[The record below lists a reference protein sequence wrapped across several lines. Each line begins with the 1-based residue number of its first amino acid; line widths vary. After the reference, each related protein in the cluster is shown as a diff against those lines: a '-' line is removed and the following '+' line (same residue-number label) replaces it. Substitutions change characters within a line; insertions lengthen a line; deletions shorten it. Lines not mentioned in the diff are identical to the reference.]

1 MAKPQWEFMR
11 LHEKIAQEGPGLNE
25 RHADYLNKI
34 KVKTSVPAT
43 APNAKIAKLIT
54 TFATPEE
61 FNESH
66 LNPNHILKASR
77 GSGYLVD
84 LAKVKT
90 VEEARNC
97 MQLWIKEL
105 RNKDKPVEFLIEEK
119 IVDAVFGSTGTATDY
134 KFFCFNGEP
143 HFFLCRFN
151 GNRNFYDLNYNPIKL
166 QGESQLPQ
174 IDLAPMLEIA
184 RQLSAPFPFVRIDLY
199 HGADGVYFGEYTFH
213 VNLGHREFNDD
224 LERKFGKLWTVV

>member
-1 MAKPQWEFMR
+1 MAKQQWESMR
-11 LHEKIAQEGPGLNE
+11 LHEKIGQEGPLLTKK
-25 RHADYLNKI
+25 HADYLNKI
-34 KVKTSVPAT
+34 KVKTSVPHIAPT
-43 APNAKIAKLIT
+43 AKVAKLIC
-54 TFATPEE
+54 TFNNPDE
-61 FNESH
+61 FTSEH
-66 LNPNHILKASR
+66 INPNHILKASR
-77 GSGYLVD
+77 GSGLLVD

-151 GNRNFYDLNYNPIKL
+151 GNRNFYDLNYKPIKL
-166 QGESQLPQ
+166 QGKSQLPQ

-199 HGADGVYFGEYTFH
+199 HGVDGVYFGEYTFN
-213 VNLGHREFNDD
+213 VNGGHCEFNDK
-224 LERKFGKLWTVV
+224 LERQFGKLWNVR

>member
-1 MAKPQWEFMR
+1 MR
-11 LHEKIAQEGPGLNE
+11 LCEKIAQEGLSLNE

-34 KVKTSVPAT
+34 KVKTTVPAT
-43 APNAKIAKLIT
+43 APTAKIAKLIT

-84 LAKVKT
+84 LANVKT
-90 VEEARNC
+90 VEQVRTHMRSWANA
-97 MQLWIKEL
+97 LHKVH
-105 RNKDKPVEFLIEEK
+105 KPVEYLIEEK
-119 IVDAVFGSTGTATDY
+119 IVDAVFGSTGTAADY

-151 GNRNFYDLNYNPIKL
+151 GNRNFYDLDYKPIKL
-166 QGESQLPQ
+166 QGKNQLPQ

-213 VNLGHREFNDD
+213 VNGGHREFNDK
-224 LERKFGKLWTVV
+224 LERQFGKLWTVR

>member
-1 MAKPQWEFMR
+1 MVKHQWESMR
-11 LHEKIAQEGPGLNE
+11 LHEKIGQEGQGLNE

-34 KVKTSVPAT
+34 KVKSSVPVS

-54 TFATPEE
+54 TFKTPEE

-66 LNPNHILKASR
+66 LNPNRILKASR

-84 LAKVKT
+84 LANVKT
-90 VEEARNC
+90 VEGVRTHMRSWGDA
-97 MQLWIKEL
+97 LHKVH
-105 RNKDKPVEFLIEEK
+105 KPVEYLIEEK
-119 IVDAVFGSTGTATDY
+119 IVDAVFGSTGTAADY

-151 GNRNFYDLNYNPIKL
+151 GNRNFYDLNYKPIKL
-166 QGESQLPQ
+166 SGGKQLPQ

-213 VNLGHREFNDD
+213 VNGGHREFNDT
-224 LERKFGKLWTVV
+224 LERQFGKLWNVR